1 MYLSKLF
8 IPITKNLPAEAK
20 IKSHQLM
27 LQTGMIKQSSAGIY
41 SWLPLGFKVMKKI
54 EQIVREEQNFIGAQ
68 EMLMPT
74 IQSSEIWKES
84 GRYDDYGEEMLRI
97 KDRQG
102 REMLYGPTNEELITD
117 VFRSSVKSYKLLPQI
132 LYHIQWK
139 FRDEIRP
146 RFGVMRCKE
155 FFMKDA
161 YSFDLNDSDAKK
173 SYNKMFFSY
182 LKTFERLGLKAI
194 PMAADTG
201 PIGGDLSHE
210 FVILAETGESQ
221 IYTDKR
227 IFEINL
233 SQYDFSEVSLSKMRT
248 DFTNF
253 YAVTDEK
260 FDEKKFDE
268 NVDKK
273 NQLKTKGIEVGH
285 IFYFGD
291 KYSKPMNCLIDD
303 KSGKKISVKMGSYGI
318 GVSRLVGA
326 TIEANYKNGIMK
338 WPKSI
343 SPFDVVILPSINKNN
358 QDNLHKAK
366 KIYEDLKKQNID
378 VLLDDVDENMS
389 NKFKK
394 HDLIGIPY
402 QIILGSKSEENKFEF
417 KELNS
422 QSELL
427 SLENIKSKLKN

>member
-8 IPITKNLPAEAK
+8 IPITRDIPTEAK

-54 EQIVREEQNFIGAQ
+54 EQIVREEQNSIGAQ

-74 IQSSEIWKES
+74 IQSAEIWKES

-161 YSFDLNDSDAKK
+161 YSFDLTDDDAKK

-182 LKTFERLGLKAI
+182 LKTFNRLGLKAI

-210 FVILAETGESQ
+210 FIILADTGESQ
-221 IYTDKR
+221 IFADKR

-233 SQYDFSEVSLSKMRT
+233 NKYDFSDSSLSQMRK
-248 DFTNF
+248 DFTDI
-253 YAVTDEK
+253 YAATDEK
-260 FDEKKFDE
+260 FDEKKFNE
-268 NVDKK
+268 EVDKK
-273 NQLKTKGIEVGH
+273 NQIKTKGIEVGH

-291 KYSKPMNCLIDD
+291 KYSKSMNCLIDD

-326 TIEANYKNGIMK
+326 TIEANYNNGIMK

-343 SPFDVVILPSINKNN
+343 SPFDVVIIPSISKNN
-358 QDNLHKAK
+358 KENLQKAE
-366 KIYEDLKKQNID
+366 KIYKELRKQNID

-394 HDLIGIPY
+394 HDLIGVPY
-402 QIILGSKSEENKFEF
+402 QIIIGSKSEENKFEF
-417 KELNS
+417 KELNTA
-422 QSELL
+422 SEIL
-427 SLENIKSKLKN
+427 SLDEIQSKLKN